1 MVASPEKE
9 LSDERMKICTMLW
22 DARISVSRRER
33 GEDPSVVLCV
43 CVVHRENFGSG
54 FLPFFLISQA
64 EFPYKKNSKFLT
76 QIQYC
81 EDKNIPLMVVVGGEE
96 KEKGGVKV
104 RDVSQRTEVEKL
116 HVTVCF

>member
-1 MVASPEKE
+1 MGCWNQGEQ
-9 LSDERMKICTMLW
+9 EREE
-22 DARISVSRRER
+22 RISLLCYVCYAPKKYRLFWER
-33 GEDPSVVLCV
+33 L
-43 CVVHRENFGSG
+43 FA
-54 FLPFFLISQA
+54 FFFFIAQA

-104 RDVSQRTEVEKL
+104 RDVSQRTEVF
-116 HVTVCF
+116 TCNCVCFKQGIFDCVLCMC

>member
-1 MVASPEKE
+1 MGCWNQGEQ
-9 LSDERMKICTMLW
+9 EREE
-22 DARISVSRRER
+22 RIHL
-33 GEDPSVVLCV
+33 LCYV
-43 CVVHRENFGSG
+43 CCVHGKFWEWIFCH
-54 FLPFFLISQA
+54 FFLISQA

-104 RDVSQRTEVEKL
+104 RDVSRRTEVEKI
-116 HVTVCF
+116 TCNCVCF